1 MCNKFLKIADN
12 LVGRLGT
19 IEEYL
24 PEDLTSDSKD
34 DQKIKAAEKR
44 AP

>member
-1 MCNKFLKIADN
+1 MCNKFLMIADK

-19 IEEYL
+19 TEEYL

-44 AP
+44 TP